1 LLPTVAGAGAVVA
14 GWNSRDVSGRVLI
27 DQFAIFQLS
36 EMCDHAAMQQLLPIF
51 TSLLYM
57 LAALLAAIRLFRPD
71 TGEKIG
77 RGVLLATG
85 FSAAALHALTLYYSL
100 HTDQG
105 INLAFFQAVSLAGW
119 TIALVTLVSA
129 ITKPVEN
136 LAIFL
141 FPFIGAAVLIAAVS
155 KSSMLFK
162 GGASWELGL
171 HVLTSLLAWSM
182 FAIASVQSLLL
193 WVQDRHLH
201 NRQPGGF
208 IRALP
213 PLQTMESLLFEFIA
227 IGLLLLTGSLVTGFL
242 FLEDMFDQQL
252 VHKTVLSLVAWV
264 IFAILLWGRYRFGWR
279 GRKALHWTIGGFLV
293 LLLAYFGSKAVL
305 ELILQKPA

>member
-1 LLPTVAGAGAVVA
+1 
-14 GWNSRDVSGRVLI
+14 
-27 DQFAIFQLS
+27 
-36 EMCDHAAMQQLLPIF
+36 MQQLLPIIAAF
-51 TSLLYM
+51 LFLLT
-57 LAALLAAIRLFRPD
+57 ALLAAARLFRPD
-71 TGEKIG
+71 LAKRIS
-77 RGVLLATG
+77 RGTVLVAG
-85 FSAAALHALTLYYSL
+85 FSAVVLHALVLYFNL

-129 ITKPVEN
+129 FSKPVEN
-136 LAIFL
+136 LAIFM
-141 FPFIGAAVLIAAVS
+141 FPFIAAALLIAGFS
-155 KSSMLFK
+155 ESNMLFTA
-162 GGASWELGL
+162 GGSWKLGL

-182 FAIASVQSLLL
+182 FAIASVQALLL

-201 NRQPGGF
+201 NRHPGGF

-242 FLEDMFDQQL
+242 FLEDMFAQHL

-264 IFAILLWGRYRFGWR
+264 IFAVLLWGRFRFGWR
-279 GRKALHWTIGGFLV
+279 GKKALQWTIGGFLV

-305 ELILQKPA
+305 ELILQRPA

>member
-1 LLPTVAGAGAVVA
+1 
-14 GWNSRDVSGRVLI
+14 
-27 DQFAIFQLS
+27 
-36 EMCDHAAMQQLLPIF
+36 MQQLLPILA
-51 TSLLYM
+51 SLLY
-57 LAALLAAIRLFRPD
+57 LLTALLAALRLFRPD
-71 TGEKIG
+71 TGEKIS
-77 RGVLLATG
+77 RGMVLATG
-85 FSAAALHALTLYYSL
+85 VGAASLHALALYFSL

-105 INLAFFQAVSLAGW
+105 INLAFFHAVSLAGW

-129 ITKPVEN
+129 FSKPVEN
-136 LAIFL
+136 LAIFI
-141 FPFIGAAVLIAAVS
+141 FPFIAAAVLVAAFSES
-155 KSSMLFK
+155 KMLFRT
-162 GGASWELGL
+162 GASWQLGL

-182 FAIASVQSLLL
+182 FAIASVQALLL

-242 FLEDMFDQQL
+242 FLEDMFAQHL

-279 GRKALHWTIGGFLV
+279 GRKALQWTIGGFIV

-305 ELILQKPA
+305 ELILQRPV

>member
-1 LLPTVAGAGAVVA
+1 MTRRFA
-14 GWNSRDVSGRVLI
+14 
-27 DQFAIFQLS
+27 QFAILQPS
-36 EMCDHAAMQQLLPIF
+36 QICDHAAMQQLLPNLAA
-51 TSLLYM
+51 LLY
-57 LAALLAAIRLFRPD
+57 LLTALLAAIRLFRPQ
-71 TGEKIG
+71 TAEKISRWAVVAAG
-77 RGVLLATG
+77 L
-85 FSAAALHALTLYYSL
+85 SAALLHALVLYFNL

-129 ITKPVEN
+129 FGKPVEN
-136 LAIFL
+136 LAIFM
-141 FPFIGAAVLIAAVS
+141 FPFIAAAVLIAGFS
-155 KSSMLFK
+155 ESSMLFK
-162 GGASWELGL
+162 TGASWKLGL

-182 FAIASVQSLLL
+182 FAIASVQALLL

-213 PLQTMESLLFEFIA
+213 PLQTMESLLFEFIT

-242 FLEDMFDQQL
+242 FLEDMFAQHL

-264 IFAILLWGRYRFGWR
+264 IFAVLLWGRYRFGWR
-279 GRKALHWTIGGFLV
+279 GRKALKWTIGGFLV

-305 ELILQKPA
+305 ELILQRPA

>member
-1 LLPTVAGAGAVVA
+1 
-14 GWNSRDVSGRVLI
+14 
-27 DQFAIFQLS
+27 
-36 EMCDHAAMQQLLPIF
+36 MQQLLPILAAF
-51 TSLLYM
+51 LFLLTAV
-57 LAALLAAIRLFRPD
+57 LAALRLFRP
-71 TGEKIG
+71 GMAKKIS
-77 RGVLLATG
+77 RGAVLAAG
-85 FSAAALHALTLYYSL
+85 FSAVVLHALVLYFNL
-100 HTDQG
+100 HTDEG

-129 ITKPVEN
+129 VSKPVEN
-136 LAIFL
+136 LAIFM
-141 FPFIGAAVLIAAVS
+141 FPFIAAALLIAGFS
-155 KSSMLFK
+155 ESNMLFTA
-162 GGASWELGL
+162 GGSWKLGL

-242 FLEDMFDQQL
+242 FLEDMFAQHL

-264 IFAILLWGRYRFGWR
+264 IFAVLLWGRYRFGWR
-279 GRKALHWTIGGFLV
+279 GRKALQWTIGGFLV

-305 ELILQKPA
+305 ELILQRPA

>member
-1 LLPTVAGAGAVVA
+1 
-14 GWNSRDVSGRVLI
+14 
-27 DQFAIFQLS
+27 
-36 EMCDHAAMQQLLPIF
+36 MQQLLPILAAF
-51 TSLLYM
+51 LFLLTAV
-57 LAALLAAIRLFRPD
+57 LAALRLFRP
-71 TGEKIG
+71 GMAKKIS
-77 RGVLLATG
+77 RGAVLAAG
-85 FSAAALHALTLYYSL
+85 FSAVVLHALVLYFNL
-100 HTDQG
+100 HTDEG

-129 ITKPVEN
+129 VSKPVEN
-136 LAIFL
+136 LAIFM
-141 FPFIGAAVLIAAVS
+141 FPFIAAALLIAGFS
-155 KSSMLFK
+155 ESNMLFTA
-162 GGASWELGL
+162 GGSWKLGL

-242 FLEDMFDQQL
+242 FL
-252 VHKTVLSLVAWV
+252 TVYLFAFEVVSVDVAA
-264 IFAILLWGRYRFGWR
+264 F
-279 GRKALHWTIGGFLV
+279 
-293 LLLAYFGSKAVL
+293 S
-305 ELILQKPA
+305 